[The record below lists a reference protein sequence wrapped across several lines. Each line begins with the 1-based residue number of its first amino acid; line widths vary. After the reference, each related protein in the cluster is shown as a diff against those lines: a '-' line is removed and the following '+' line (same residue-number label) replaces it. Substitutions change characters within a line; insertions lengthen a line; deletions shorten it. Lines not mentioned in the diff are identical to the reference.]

1 MSGAGW
7 GALMSGLSSG
17 YMAGK
22 QIERWNNE
30 KPAEKAAPPADTSTG
45 TAVQNYAD
53 KHSDVATAPATPGL
67 GVNGMGTTT
76 SQPTVS
82 ATGAIGLAADNWQQ
96 NQQKALPATA
106 SAKAATDTGQWSTL
120 AGIMNQPKV

>member
-22 QIERWNNE
+22 QIERWNND
-30 KPAEKAAPPADTSTG
+30 KPAEKATPAADTSTG
-45 TAVQNYAD
+45 TAVQNHAD
-53 KHSDVATAPATPGL
+53 KNPDIVTTPATPGL
-67 GVNGMGTTT
+67 GVNGMGNTS

-120 AGIMNQPKV
+120 AGILTPPKA

>member
-53 KHSDVATAPATPGL
+53 KHPDVATAPATPGL
-67 GVNGMGTTT
+67 GVNGMGTTP

-120 AGIMNQPKV
+120 SSILTPPKA

>member
-67 GVNGMGTTT
+67 GVNGMGTTP

-106 SAKAATDTGQWSTL
+106 SAKAATATGQWSTL
-120 AGIMNQPKV
+120 AGIMNQAKV